1 MDPRAQEIFS
11 TVSNYAQN
19 QYVYISIFVIYI
31 VLTIFI
37 LYFIYNNFNYSYVYI
52 GLLVINLAIF
62 VLFYIFN
69 SQIDSFFTD
78 VKNKL
83 NAVPGDVNIVVRQT
97 ESTLTSVKTTIYI
110 MIGIT
115 FCILLYCIAM
125 VVFINRQGK
134 TVNKSS
140 IAKPANGNRPIMNWN
155 KPLNRNL

>member
-37 LYFIYNNFNYSYVYI
+37 LYFIYNNYNYSYVYI

-83 NAVPGDVNIVVRQT
+83 NAVPGDVNMVVRQT
-97 ESTLTSVKTTIYI
+97 ESTLTSVKITIYI

-134 TVNKSS
+134 TV
-140 IAKPANGNRPIMNWN
+140 KPANGNKPIMNWN
-155 KPLNRNL
+155 RPLNRNL